1 MRFIIIDKMKLTP
14 FELKLFARLGE
25 RGRETFTLEE
35 ANTLVEE
42 NVEHKSPVTRKIHN
56 AADMLILSGII
67 EWVEVR
73 TSVRLSEMGWMF
85 YEDNRDEIELVLQDH
100 LPTPTLIPP
109 PIGDQDLLDELCE
122 IFTRKMNEKDYQ
134 KVRESSG

>member
-25 RGRETFTLEE
+25 RGRQTFTLEE
-35 ANTLVEE
+35 VTTLTVE
-42 NVEHKSPVTRKIHN
+42 NPQHKSLVPRKIHN
-56 AADMLILSGII
+56 GVEMLILSGLL
-67 EWVEVR
+67 EWREVGVE
-73 TSVRLSEMGWMF
+73 VRLSEMGWMF

-109 PIGDQDLLDELCE
+109 PIGDQDLLDELSE
-122 IFTRKMNEKDYQ
+122 IFTRKMYEKDYQ
-134 KVRESSG
+134 KINESGG